1 MIFFSYKLFN
11 FFWNIVNVV
20 TLDSNIFLWIATSVS
35 DAAAVNPDGIKTLL
49 ANGLS
54 SLFIRGNPGFS
65 NGPKSLSK
73 SLTVYPIYG
82 IEFLITL
89 S

>member
-11 FFWNIVNVV
+11 FFWKIVNVV

-73 SLTVYPIYG
+73 SLTV
-82 IEFLITL
+82 
-89 S
+89 

>member
-11 FFWNIVNVV
+11 FFWKIVNVV

-54 SLFIRGNPGFS
+54 SFFIRGNPGFS

-73 SLTVYPIYG
+73 SLTV
-82 IEFLITL
+82 
-89 S
+89 